1 MLSEGIL
8 SREYYQTLLDE
19 KDADDLARKL
29 ALTLLGKRAGPSDPP
44 TRLPPLQLS
53 GNARGPAKNGAVSL
67 RTRNWTD
74 APAPDEVSP
83 GGIPPETPCLQS
95 EAHPASMDEME
106 EAPAVQ
112 ASEAASDD
120 QDNPEV
126 FYTVERDESGEVLS
140 LCADM
145 GEAYDKIAALAEYLL
160 KDQQDAPADEHF
172 ERLFWDGGAAEGP
185 GGCAEARSRGPS
197 SDGPE
202 AKRLRLAHPPALCI
216 VNRDPLALPLNPGQD
231 GTDSPPDFHVQILVA
246 TVGPAG
252 RSPEALGP
260 SASGELWCL
269 PRHRGNVQMI
279 FTFESA
285 PQPCRPP
292 DAATCPGSPGAFCK
306 GLKEHFCRECRS
318 GPGQPLGHLYLE
330 RDLVQHH
337 LDSRGGRSAD
347 LRRCHLGEKR
357 KASVER
363 SRLFQTARRK
373 EPGSRVIVVLGKAGT
388 GKSLLVQKVCLDWAE
403 GLLPQ
408 FDFVFRFDCRR
419 LSLLQGTCP
428 DFRSLL
434 SDSLGGSCQGLDDAY
449 ASLLR
454 KPERVLLLFDCV
466 GDLKDPEGS
475 PSASGSPP
483 CREAPGLGATLGP
496 LFQRELLNGCTLLLT
511 GRPKE
516 RLPQYFPRVDTVLE
530 VVGLSAEEA
539 SLCLARSL
547 EGSAHAEQQAK
558 LIRASPY
565 LFSHCGN
572 PGLCRFICQA
582 ALEATAGE
590 LPSTLTGLFV
600 THLLQKAASAA
611 ADGRAWRCQ
620 GIAALAEVSWCL
632 GQRCQRALLSGN
644 FPSAA
649 VKEFALKTG
658 LMEEQ
663 RGVCAFSSFAVQ
675 DFLLALHLTLSKEM
689 KGKKLTQYLGWGAR
703 VRKFLS
709 SGGLVP
715 RFLSGL
721 LFSKDELSSRLLFG
735 KEGDLDA
742 EKMVARKQRSLS
754 RFIRKLPIRD
764 FSPDK
769 LLELLHCVHETEDPY
784 LLKHVSLELGPD
796 LSFLGFPLPPP
807 DVSVLHSILRTS
819 SKTFS
824 VDLRGSCLPLDGL
837 RKLVGLKSI
846 AKFRVSLGEAVALWK
861 HLWDV
866 REREELQAA
875 MEKFLVGP
883 FRAKTMGDVDALLGL
898 VQLQRDMAEGRE
910 DAAGSSGR
918 LIPAIAGL
926 LRLEFSLGPSSGL
939 EGFRKLADSLVAFSA
954 LQHLDLDSP
963 DENEIGDEGVG
974 SLARVLPRLA
984 SLETLN
990 LSRNK
995 ITDQGAELL
1004 AGALPSLGS
1013 LKTLSLYENNI
1024 GDAGAERV
1032 AEVLPQ
1038 MCALRVLDLHCNQI
1052 SAAGARCLT
1061 EHLRRCPGIRSL
1073 ALWNPMIPH
1082 GVLDHLQQLDSRIR
1096 RF

>member
-1 MLSEGIL
+1 MDLFKQILPEVREVLLTASAPQLQTFLDSMLSEGIL

-19 KDADDLARKL
+19 KDTDDLARKL
-29 ALTLLGKRAGPSDPP
+29 ALTLLGKRAGPSDPHS
-44 TRLPPLQLS
+44 RLPPLQLS

-67 RTRNWTD
+67 RTRNWTA

-231 GTDSPPDFHVQILVA
+231 GTDSPPEFHVQILVA

-252 RSPEALGP
+252 RSPEALG
-260 SASGELWCL
+260 S
-269 PRHRGNVQMI
+269 PR
-279 FTFESA
+279 
-285 PQPCRPP
+285 
-292 DAATCPGSPGAFCK
+292 AFCK
-306 GLKEHFCRECRS
+306 GLKEHFRRECRS
-318 GPGQPLGHLYLE
+318 GPGQPLGPLYLE

-454 KPERVLLLFDCV
+454 KPERVLLLFDGV

-530 VVGLSAEEA
+530 VVGLSAEQA

-572 PGLCRFICQA
+572 PSLCRFICQA
-582 ALEATAGE
+582 ALETTVGE

-600 THLLQKAASAA
+600 THLLQKAASVAT
-611 ADGRAWRCQ
+611 DGRVSRCQ

-632 GQRCQRALLSGN
+632 GQRCQRALLSGH

-675 DFLLALHLTLSKEM
+675 DFLLALHLALSQEM

-721 LFSKDELSSRLLFG
+721 LFSKDELSGRLLFG

-742 EKMVARKQRSLS
+742 EKTVARKQRSLS

-764 FSPDK
+764 FSPGK

-807 DVSVLHSILRTS
+807 DVSVLHSILRRS

-824 VDLRGSCLPLDGL
+824 VDLRGSCLPLEGL

-846 AKFRVSLGEAVALWK
+846 SKFRVSLGEAVALWK

-866 REREELQAA
+866 REREALQAA

-883 FRAKTMGDVDALLGL
+883 FRAKTTGDVDALLGL
-898 VQLQRDMAEGRE
+898 VELQRDMAEGE
-910 DAAGSSGR
+910 DAEGSSAR

-963 DENEIGDEGVG
+963 DENEIGDKGVG

-1004 AGALPSLGS
+1004 AGALPALRS

>member
-1 MLSEGIL
+1 
-8 SREYYQTLLDE
+8 
-19 KDADDLARKL
+19 
-29 ALTLLGKRAGPSDPP
+29 
-44 TRLPPLQLS
+44 
-53 GNARGPAKNGAVSL
+53 
-67 RTRNWTD
+67 
-74 APAPDEVSP
+74 
-83 GGIPPETPCLQS
+83 
-95 EAHPASMDEME
+95 
-106 EAPAVQ
+106 
-112 ASEAASDD
+112 
-120 QDNPEV
+120 
-126 FYTVERDESGEVLS
+126 
-140 LCADM
+140 
-145 GEAYDKIAALAEYLL
+145 
-160 KDQQDAPADEHF
+160 
-172 ERLFWDGGAAEGP
+172 
-185 GGCAEARSRGPS
+185 
-197 SDGPE
+197 
-202 AKRLRLAHPPALCI
+202 
-216 VNRDPLALPLNPGQD
+216 
-231 GTDSPPDFHVQILVA
+231 
-246 TVGPAG
+246 
-252 RSPEALGP
+252 
-260 SASGELWCL
+260 
-269 PRHRGNVQMI
+269 MI

-292 DAATCPGSPGAFCK
+292 DAATCPGESSRPSCPPADSKGPQDRQSSTEAEVLRAGCGTPGAPEGLPPLPLAEPRPSPSAPPPPPGSPRAFCK
-306 GLKEHFCRECRS
+306 GLKEHFRRECRS
-318 GPGQPLGHLYLE
+318 GPGQPLGPLYLE

-454 KPERVLLLFDCV
+454 KPERVLLLFDGV

-530 VVGLSAEEA
+530 VVGLSAEQA

-632 GQRCQRALLSGN
+632 GQRCQRALLSGH

-675 DFLLALHLTLSKEM
+675 DFLLALHLALSQEM

-721 LFSKDELSSRLLFG
+721 LFSKDELSGRLLFG

-742 EKMVARKQRSLS
+742 EKTVARKQRSLS

-764 FSPDK
+764 FSPGK

-807 DVSVLHSILRTS
+807 DVSVLHSILRRS

-824 VDLRGSCLPLDGL
+824 VDLRGSCLPLEGL

-846 AKFRVSLGEAVALWK
+846 SKFRVSLGEAVALWK

-866 REREELQAA
+866 REREALQAA

-883 FRAKTMGDVDALLGL
+883 FRAKTTGDVDALLGL
-898 VQLQRDMAEGRE
+898 VQLQRDMAEGE
-910 DAAGSSGR
+910 DAEGSSAR

-963 DENEIGDEGVG
+963 DENEIGDKGVG

-1004 AGALPSLGS
+1004 AGALPALRS

-1073 ALWNPMIPH
+1073 A
-1082 GVLDHLQQLDSRIR
+1082 
-1096 RF
+1096 